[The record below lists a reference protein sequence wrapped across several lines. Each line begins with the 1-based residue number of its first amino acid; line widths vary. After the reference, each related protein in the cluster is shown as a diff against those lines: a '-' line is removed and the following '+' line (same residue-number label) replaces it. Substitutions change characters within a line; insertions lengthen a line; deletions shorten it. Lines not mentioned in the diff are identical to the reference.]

1 MSEGR
6 KAKGGA
12 RSSARLAALQALYQI
27 EASGSPARIVAK
39 EFVDHRIDEVID
51 DTPLEKAD
59 VKFFTDIVM
68 GVHERLD
75 EIDEQ
80 IKSNLSEDWTMERIE
95 SVARAALRAGVYEI
109 IARVDVPTKV
119 IINEYIDATKA
130 FFDDGT
136 PAFVNGVLDKVAKDK
151 RGQGDK
157 LTTSEFDLISKFFT
171 PLTTEG
177 APAFSLKNDA
187 AILSPNP
194 GKDLVF
200 TKDALVAD
208 VHFFSGDDPANIAE
222 RCLRSNLSDLA
233 AMGAEPL
240 GYLLS
245 IALPKTGLDLET
257 WLASFTK
264 GLAANQKLFRWS
276 LWGGDTVSTT
286 GPITISV
293 TAIGEVESGKTLSR
307 DGAKEGDGIY
317 VTGTLGD
324 AAIAVEILKNN
335 LECDKKGHFL
345 KRFYKPM
352 PRLKLGK
359 KLLDVAS
366 SAMDISDGL
375 IGDLSHIC
383 KHSNVGAVIYQDKIP
398 LSPAFSSVLKTK
410 SNYSKYSWCGG
421 DDYELLFTVP
431 QVNESEILNML
442 QCQTHSITRIGE
454 VTASQEII
462 LCDENGNELDI
473 GKLGYRHFEN
483 QV

>member
-1 MSEGR
+1 M
-6 KAKGGA
+6 
-12 RSSARLAALQALYQI
+12 
-27 EASGSPARIVAK
+27 
-39 EFVDHRIDEVID
+39 
-51 DTPLEKAD
+51 
-59 VKFFTDIVM
+59 
-68 GVHERLD
+68 
-75 EIDEQ
+75 
-80 IKSNLSEDWTMERIE
+80 
-95 SVARAALRAGVYEI
+95 
-109 IARVDVPTKV
+109 
-119 IINEYIDATKA
+119 
-130 FFDDGT
+130 
-136 PAFVNGVLDKVAKDK
+136 
-151 RGQGDK
+151 
-157 LTTSEFDLISKFFT
+157 
-171 PLTTEG
+171 
-177 APAFSLKNDA
+177 
-187 AILSPNP
+187 
-194 GKDLVF
+194 F

-208 VHFFSGDDPANIAE
+208 VHFFSGDDPENIAE

-245 IALPKTGLDLET
+245 IALPRSGLDLET
-257 WLASFTK
+257 WLESFTK
-264 GLAANQKLFRWS
+264 GLAANQKLFRWF

-293 TAIGEVESGKTLSR
+293 TAIGEVESGKGLSR

-324 AAIAVEILKNN
+324 AAIAVEILNNN

-359 KLLDVAS
+359 KLIGVAS

-383 KHSNVGAVIYQDKIP
+383 KHSNVGAVIHQDKIP

-483 QV
+483 